1 LDGKEMKPKIERG
14 KGRFFWS
21 TKLSPDL
28 SLVRKFDKTV
38 LLVTLLA
45 IIPCAVA
52 AYFMAVYGDYTL
64 YDIVPVMTLPLFLD
78 GILIY
83 IHERRWKSSLAVLL
97 LVLLFAVLHFTGHI
111 TLTLTI
117 LFFTLFILFGG
128 TGVVALAE
136 GFQRFMFY
144 KVVHSIE
151 YMNVKKKFNVFDKV
165 ISFIFNVPEDL
176 DTRNITMNYN
186 LERTSIPWKEMMQ
199 TITVALMLGMT
210 IWIYISMNPN
220 FMDSDTY
227 GSLTSV
233 SVFMFSLILMIPLLV
248 LPFTI
253 FKSLEVRIETN
264 YRAFHI
270 HSGAMETMKRMA
282 LPIGATLIYVFLAI
296 NKSDPLQVLTYIG
309 VSALAIIF
317 VVGYTCIL
325 YYTTNERTLVRDI
338 AAKWKVF
345 RPVPVFVRLDDEN
358 RGRNADEKLP
368 GTPLRDLSD
377 FGELDL
383 P

>member
-1 LDGKEMKPKIERG
+1 MKPKIERG
-14 KGRFFWS
+14 KGRSFWS

-28 SLVRKFDKTV
+28 SLVRKFDRTI

-45 IIPCAVA
+45 LIPCIIAT
-52 AYFMAVYGDYTL
+52 YFMAASGNATL
-64 YDIVPVMTLPLFLD
+64 YDIVPVLTLPLFLD

-83 IHERRWKSSLAVLL
+83 VHERRWKSSIAVLL
-97 LVLLFAVLHFTGHI
+97 FVILLAVLHFTGYV

-117 LFFTLFILFGG
+117 LFFILFILFGG
-128 TGVVALAE
+128 TGVVALAD

-144 KVVHSIE
+144 KIIHSIE
-151 YMNVKKKFNVFDKV
+151 YMNVKKRLSIFDRI

-186 LERTSIPWKEMMQ
+186 LQRTSIPWKEMMQ

-220 FMDSDTY
+220 FMASDTY
-227 GSLTSV
+227 GSLMSV

-270 HSGAMETMKRMA
+270 HSGAMETIKRMA
-282 LPIGATLIYVFLAI
+282 LPIVATLIYVFLAI
-296 NKSDPLQVLTYIG
+296 NKSNPLQVLTYIG
-309 VSALAIIF
+309 VSALAIVF

-325 YYTTNERTLVRDI
+325 YYTANERTLAKDI
-338 AAKWKVF
+338 AAKWRVF
-345 RPVPVFVRLDDEN
+345 RPVPIFVRLDDES
-358 RGRNADEKLP
+358 RGRNANEKLP
-368 GTPLRDLSD
+368 GTPVRDLSD
-377 FGELDL
+377 FGKLEL